1 MIGAG
6 IDSSIVA
13 TEILCNQVILGRDM
27 HDIKDQ
33 ATLLMR
39 KSLQSQG
46 TVDVKA
52 VNQLVPSMVTEQ
64 QESQYGRVD

>member
-6 IDSSIVA
+6 VDSSIVA
-13 TEILCNQVILGRDM
+13 TEIHCNQVILGRDM

-46 TVDVKA
+46 TVDAKA
-52 VNQLVPSMVTEQ
+52 VKPISA
-64 QESQYGRVD
+64 